1 MRFAGRRMVVTGAAS
16 GLGLAIARAAEAE
29 GAAITALDR
38 DQAPF
43 AGARRCDVSD
53 EEQVKAALAPL
64 SRIDAL
70 VNSAGIPLRLSVTD
84 TEMAD
89 YDRLMAVNLRG
100 SFLVSK
106 YALPKMRQHGGAVLH
121 LASVVATTG
130 TRNRAAYSA
139 SKGAIVALTRNM
151 ALDYAGDNI
160 RVNCLCPGFVETP
173 LLAGLPPE
181 RKAKLAAAHP
191 LGRLGTPEDV
201 VPMALLLLSDD
212 GRWITG
218 QAIGVDGGF
227 NAGHADDF

>member
-1 MRFAGRRMVVTGAAS
+1 MVVTGAAS
-16 GLGLAIARAAEAE
+16 GLGLTIARAAEAE
-29 GAAITALDR
+29 GAIITALDR
-38 DQAPF
+38 EPAPF
-43 AGARRCDVSD
+43 SNAHVCDVSD
-53 EEQVKAALAPL
+53 ETQVRAALAALP
-64 SRIDAL
+64 RIDAL
-70 VNSAGIPLRLSVTD
+70 VNSAGVALRQTVPDTD
-84 TEMAD
+84 MAD

-106 YALPKMRQHGGAVLH
+106 YALPKMQDGAVLH
-121 LASVVATTG
+121 LASVVGTTG

-139 SKGAIVALTRNM
+139 SKGAIIALTRSM
-151 ALDYAGDNI
+151 ALDHAARNI

-173 LLAGLPPE
+173 LLARLPPE